1 MLYAVIVIG
10 SWLMTTCGI
19 FVFLTLSNTGKPA
32 EYGRYSNPSPS
43 KSMIP
48 AKLAWMT
55 QESPAFFIPFYFYW
69 TDQHLTEYGKFL
81 TCVFLFYYAYRTFAY
96 PLLIRSKNETPFE
109 IVLMKF
115 LFCIFNGF
123 IQGSWNAYYQPEI
136 DKFHPRFFVFFGIWL
151 FVKHTSFQII
161 APRAASHHE
170 CYKKKFGAQ
179 YPNDRMALLPGLW

>member
-43 KSMIP
+43 KWMIS

-81 TCVFLFYYAYRTFAY
+81 TCVFLFYYAYRTHAAFLGI
-96 PLLIRSKNETPFE
+96 PKKNFFRD
-109 IVLMKF
+109 LKF
-115 LFCIFNGF
+115 SEFSRPVG
-123 IQGSWNAYYQPEI
+123 Q
-136 DKFHPRFFVFFGIWL
+136 
-151 FVKHTSFQII
+151 
-161 APRAASHHE
+161 
-170 CYKKKFGAQ
+170 KKKKKRSHTTNFSRAIG
-179 YPNDRMALLPGLW
+179 